1 MFNKNTIL
9 SVMIIGSLVFLFFNQ
24 HGIITLMKKQSRNN
38 KLKIELQN
46 ILEEKKNLKIEN
58 KNLDNLTEQEYEDLR
73 KSKEILK
80 KREKVLLKW
89 SDSDKLNWLRSCAS
103 LGRDEE
109 KCKCILGQLEI
120 MYPSKQK
127 MDIEMKK
134 NPAGFSQSMIS
145 ANKECN

>member
-58 KNLDNLTEQEYEDLR
+58 KNLDNLTEQQYEDLR
-73 KSKEILK
+73 KSKGILK
-80 KREKVLLKW
+80 KGEKVIVVSPK
-89 SDSDKLNWLRSCAS
+89 
-103 LGRDEE
+103 
-109 KCKCILGQLEI
+109 
-120 MYPSKQK
+120 
-127 MDIEMKK
+127 
-134 NPAGFSQSMIS
+134 
-145 ANKECN
+145 